1 MFQNRVLRV
10 FVFVTVA
17 FFIQKSSVLAE
28 ELTPSKKAD
37 IQTLLAI
44 TGVDNIG
51 IQITDT
57 FSRNVKQKARSLRT
71 DIPDSFFDEFYDE
84 LFVIVDEKISE
95 QGGLSDDITATYH
108 KYYTHQ
114 EIKSIIAFY
123 QTALGEKTLKI
134 MPKIYQENF
143 AYSRQWMKKMSP
155 AIWEVA
161 KRVLKEKGYELPI

>member
-17 FFIQKSSVLAE
+17 FFLQESSVLAE
-28 ELTPSKKAD
+28 DITPSKKAD

-57 FSRNVKQKARSLRT
+57 FSRNVKQKAKSLRT

-84 LFVIVDEKISE
+84 LFVIIDEKISE
-95 QGGLSDDITATYH
+95 QGGLSDDIIATYH
-108 KYYTHQ
+108 KHYTHQ
-114 EIKSIIAFY
+114 EIKASLHFI
-123 QTALGEKTLKI
+123 KPSSVKRPLK
-134 MPKIYQENF
+134 
-143 AYSRQWMKKMSP
+143 
-155 AIWEVA
+155 
-161 KRVLKEKGYELPI
+161 

>member
-1 MFQNRVLRV
+1 MFQNRVLFIV
-10 FVFVTVA
+10 LLVA
-17 FFIQKSSVLAE
+17 IAFIMQESSVLAE

-37 IQTLLAI
+37 IQTLLSI

-57 FSRNVKQKARSLRT
+57 FSRNIKQKAKSLRA

-95 QGGLSDDITATYH
+95 QGGLSDDIITTYN

-114 EIKSIIAFY
+114 EIKSIIEFY
-123 QTALGEKTLKI
+123 QTELGKKTLKI

-143 AYSRQWMKKMSP
+143 VHSRQWMKKMSP
-155 AIWEVA
+155 AIWEAA
-161 KRVLKEKGYELPI
+161 KRVLKEKGYELPR